1 MNIQLSLADF
11 YRIGLE
17 KNYEFGISTTI
28 SNDAKDSPQIVKKQ
42 RPSTSPNVRA
52 KKVVPKPPLQA
63 SISGNAN
70 NNSIKTMD
78 SRQISQKQV
87 VPDSPAQASLSGDLI
102 LNKTIGKSR
111 NSQEII
117 AKPQQ
122 EVNKTPKK
130 LFETPVQAPP
140 PIGNWNR
147 TFSSS
152 MDSAEEIAKQQE
164 KAYTIR
170 CNKSVASLDALNNL
184 KQVLQSP
191 PVQAIPL
198 PRAAP
203 KGKQT
208 F

>member
-1 MNIQLSLADF
+1 
-11 YRIGLE
+11 
-17 KNYEFGISTTI
+17 
-28 SNDAKDSPQIVKKQ
+28 
-42 RPSTSPNVRA
+42 
-52 KKVVPKPPLQA
+52 
-63 SISGNAN
+63 
-70 NNSIKTMD
+70 MD

-87 VPDSPAQASLSGDLI
+87 VPESPAQASLSGD

-152 MDSAEEIAKQQE
+152 TDSPEEIAKQQE

-170 CNKSVASLDALNNL
+170 YNKSVASLDALNNL

-198 PRAAP
+198 PGAP
-203 KGKQT
+203 PKVSTDYGYGWNNALEMENYYNPPNKQT
-208 F
+208 IIINPNFPNSRNVANMKRKLELPPNQ